1 MVATQKGIF
10 LKQWKAQQRELL
22 KANFPDRSDEE
33 IDEFLEEEIKNN
45 LKNPEG
51 ILSNNYVKKSIKV
64 NLLDLIDW
72 MENVKPIIAGN
83 GTFFKNQNQ
92 GVNPAANMLDE
103 FLINRKRY
111 KDMLKVYDPSSY
123 EYATSDRMQKSE
135 KVNANS
141 FYGGNGNEAFVFFN
155 LYCAISITSTAQSLI
170 STTETAFE
178 NFLANNTPYINLDD
192 CMNFIMNVVHHEKH
206 NMDASFL
213 PDIDIHRVHKR
224 IINNFKYRRGEK
236 HSEVIMNVLKTLDQ
250 ETLNRLYF
258 KNNIYEFCLVPKIYK
273 KLTESFTILKDF
285 KNPNKVPKD
294 ALPGLEDIWSYIEE
308 FVVYKHFTFNRI
320 QRLKY
325 EKRKSVIVV
334 DTDSNMIHLAPWV
347 KFTTDKFY
355 AQDNDIITGKSEE
368 DLLYISINVM
378 NYFVTQMVN
387 ATLAKYTKRS
397 NILKEY
403 RPRINMKNEFLYLR
417 MVLSK
422 VKKRYA
428 GSIRLREGEE
438 LIPEK
443 LDIKGHDFM
452 KASCT
457 QDVKEYMENIV
468 KEEILYAKDISLPR
482 ILRRITDLED
492 IIFDSLH
499 KAEKKFFLPRQV
511 KAMEEYKKPMSIQQF
526 KATMHWNLIYPDMGI
541 ELPSNVYVIKLRLGK
556 KNALEELQEKY
567 PDIYRKINKNII
579 NSGIEGL
586 GAVETIAIPSNLN
599 DIPQW
604 IIDFIDYET
613 MVNDNVSKF
622 YPVLEALGIP
632 TVKAKSSVTFFS
644 NILDI

>member
-1 MVATQKGIF
+1 MAKNESGVF
-10 LKQWKAQQRELL
+10 LKQWKSQQRQLL
-22 KANFPDRSDEE
+22 KANFPDRSDRE
-33 IDEFLEEEIKNN
+33 IDEFLEEEIKAN

-51 ILSNNYVKKSIKV
+51 VLSNNYVKKSIKV
-64 NLLDLIDW
+64 DLLGLIDW
-72 MENVKPIIAGN
+72 IDRVKPIIAGN

-92 GVNPAANMLDE
+92 GENPSAVMLDE
-103 FLINRKRY
+103 FLDNRKKY
-111 KDMLKVYDPSSY
+111 KNLLKVYDPSSY
-123 EYATSDRMQKSE
+123 DYATADRMQKSE

-141 FYGGNGNEAFVFFN
+141 FYGGNGNESFVFFN
-155 LYCAISITSTAQSLI
+155 LYCAVSITATAQSLI

-192 CMNFIMNVVHHEKH
+192 CMNFLRNVSNEEHKY
-206 NMDASFL
+206 DASFL
-213 PDIDIHRVHKR
+213 PDIHIEKVHKR
-224 IINNFKYRRGEK
+224 ILNNFRYRGGEK
-236 HSEVIMNVLKTLDQ
+236 HSTIIMNILKTFDQ
-250 ETLNRLYF
+250 ETLNRIYF
-258 KNNIYEFCLVPKIYK
+258 KNNIYEFCLVPKIYD
-273 KLTESFTILKDF
+273 KLAKTFTVLKDF
-285 KNPNKVPKD
+285 KNPNSVPID
-294 ALPGLEDIWSYIEE
+294 AQPGLENVWGYIEE
-308 FVVYKHFTFNRI
+308 FVVYKHFTYNRI

-325 EKRKSVIVV
+325 ERRKSVIVV

-347 KFTTDKFY
+347 KFTTEKFY
-355 AQDNDIITGKSEE
+355 CRDNDIIDGKSEE

-378 NYFVTQMVN
+378 NFFVTQMVN
-387 ATLAKYTKRS
+387 TTLNKYTKRS

-403 RPRINMKNEFLYLR
+403 RHRINMKNEFLYLK

-457 QDVKEYMENIV
+457 EYVKKYMENIV
-468 KEEILYAKDISLPR
+468 RDEILYAKDISLPR
-482 ILRRITDLED
+482 ILRKISDLED
-492 IIFDSLH
+492 IIFESLH
-499 KAEKKFFLPRQV
+499 KAEKNYFLPRQV
-511 KAMEEYKKPMSIQQF
+511 KPMEEYKKPMSIQQF
-526 KATMHWNLIYPDMGI
+526 KATMHWNLIYPEMGI
-541 ELPSNVYVIKLRLGK
+541 DLPSNVYVIKLRLGK
-556 KNALEELQEKY
+556 KNVLEELQNKY
-567 PDIYRKINKNII
+567 PDIYRRINKNII

-586 GAVETIAIPSNLN
+586 GSVETIAIPSNLKE
-599 DIPQW
+599 IPQW

-632 TVKAKSSVTFFS
+632 TIKAKSSVSFFS

>member
-1 MVATQKGIF
+1 MSTKKKGIF
-10 LKQWKAQQRELL
+10 LKQWKEQQADLL
-22 KANFPDRSDEE
+22 RANFPDISDEE
-33 IDEFLEEEIKNN
+33 IDKFLEEEIKNN

-51 ILSNNYVKKSIKV
+51 VLSNNYVKKSIKV
-64 NLLDLIDW
+64 NLLDMIDW
-72 MENVKPIIAGN
+72 MENVQPIIAGN
-83 GTFFKNQNQ
+83 ATFFKNQNQ
-92 GVNPAANMLDE
+92 GANPSANMLDE
-103 FLINRKRY
+103 FLVNRSKY
-111 KDMLKVYDPSSY
+111 KGLLKQYHKDSY
-123 EYATSDRMQKSE
+123 EYATADRMQKSE

-178 NFLANNTPYINLDD
+178 NFLANNTPYLNLDD
-192 CMNFIMNVVHHEKH
+192 CVNTIRNIVNEKRKI
-206 NMDASFL
+206 DGSFL
-213 PDIDIHRVHKR
+213 PNISIDKVLKR
-224 IINNFKYRRGEK
+224 IINNFKFRRGEK
-236 HSEVIMNVLKTLDQ
+236 HREVIYNLLSTFDQ
-250 ETLNRLYF
+250 ETLNRIYY
-258 KNNIYEFCLVPKIYK
+258 KNNIYEFCIIPEIHQ
-273 KLTESFTILKDF
+273 KLSFIFTMLTDF
-285 KNPNKVPKD
+285 RNPNKVPSD
-294 ALPGLEDIWSYIEE
+294 ALPYLEDAWNFIEE

-334 DTDSNMIHLAPWV
+334 DTDSNMIHLSPWV
-347 KFTTDKFY
+347 KFITDRFY
-355 AQDNDIITGKSEE
+355 ACDDDIIKGKTEE
-368 DLLYISINVM
+368 QLLYISINVM

-387 ATLAKYTKRS
+387 GILQKYTKRS
-397 NILKEY
+397 NILKEF
-403 RPRINMKNEFLYLR
+403 RPRINMKNEFLYMR

-457 QDVKEYMENIV
+457 EEVKKYMENVI
-468 KEEILYAKDISLPR
+468 KDEILYAKDISLPR
-482 ILRRITDLED
+482 ILRKISDLED
-492 IIFDSLH
+492 IIFESLH
-499 KAEKKFFLPRQV
+499 KAEKKFFLPRKV
-511 KAMEEYKKPMSIQQF
+511 KAMEEYKDPMRIQQF
-526 KATMHWNLIYPDMGI
+526 KATTHWNLIYPDMGI

-556 KNALEELQEKY
+556 KGAMDELREKY
-567 PDIYRKINKNII
+567 PDIYRRINNNII

-586 GAVETIAIPSNLN
+586 KAVETIAIPSNLKE
-599 DIPQW
+599 IPQW
-604 IIDFIDYET
+604 IVDFIDYET

-632 TVKAKSSVTFFS
+632 TIKAKSSVTFFS

>member
-1 MVATQKGIF
+1 MAQNEGGVF
-10 LKQWKAQQRELL
+10 LKQWKAQQLQLL
-22 KANFPDRSDEE
+22 KANFPDRSDKEIEKFLDEE
-33 IDEFLEEEIKNN
+33 IEKN

-51 ILSNNYVKKSIKV
+51 VLSNNYIKKSIKV
-64 NLLDLIDW
+64 DLLGLIDW
-72 MENVKPIIAGN
+72 MDRVKPIIAGN

-92 GVNPAANMLDE
+92 GENPSATMLDE
-103 FLINRKRY
+103 FLDNRKKY
-111 KDMLKVYDPSSY
+111 KDLLKVYDPSSY
-123 EYATSDRMQKSE
+123 EYATADRMQKSE

-155 LYCAISITSTAQSLI
+155 LYCAVSITATAQSLI

-178 NFLANNTPYINLDD
+178 NFLANNTPFINLDD
-192 CMNFIMNVVHHEKH
+192 CMNFLKNISQESHEY
-206 NMDASFL
+206 DAEFL
-213 PDIDIHRVHKR
+213 PDISIERVLKR
-224 IINNFKYRRGEK
+224 IINNFRNNTGHKYE
-236 HSEVIMNVLKTLDQ
+236 SVVMNVLKTFDQ
-250 ETLNRLYF
+250 ETLNRIYF
-258 KNNIYEFCLVPKIYK
+258 KNNIYEFCLVPKIYDK
-273 KLTESFTILKDF
+273 MVKSFTLLTDF
-285 KNPNKVPKD
+285 KNPNRVPKD
-294 ALPGLEDIWSYIEE
+294 ALPGLEDIWGYIEE
-308 FVVYKHFTFNRI
+308 FVVYKHFTYNRI

-325 EKRKSVIVV
+325 ERRKAVIVV

-347 KFTTDKFY
+347 KFTTEKFY
-355 AQDNDIITGKSEE
+355 CQNNDIIEGKSEE

-397 NILKEY
+397 NILKQF
-403 RPRINMKNEFLYLR
+403 RHRINMKNEFLYLR

-457 QDVKEYMENIV
+457 EYVKTYMQNVV
-468 KEEILYAKDISLPR
+468 KDEILYAEDISLPR
-482 ILRRITDLED
+482 ILRKISDLED
-492 IIFDSLH
+492 IIYESL
-499 KAEKKFFLPRQV
+499 KNAETNYFLPRQV

-526 KATMHWNLIYPDMGI
+526 KATMHWNLIYPNMGI

-556 KNALEELQEKY
+556 KNALEELQLKY
-567 PDIYRKINKNII
+567 PDIYRRINKNII

-586 GAVETIAIPSNLN
+586 GSVETIAIPSNLKE
-599 DIPQW
+599 IPQW

-632 TVKAKSSVTFFS
+632 TIKAKSSVTFFS

>member
-1 MVATQKGIF
+1 MAEKESGVF
-10 LKQWKAQQRELL
+10 LKQWKDQQRQLL
-22 KANFPDRSDEE
+22 KANFPDRSEEE
-33 IDEFLEEEIKNN
+33 IEAFLEEEINAN

-64 NLLDLIDW
+64 DLLGLIDW
-72 MENVKPIIAGN
+72 IEKVKPIIAGN

-92 GVNPAANMLDE
+92 GANPSANMLDE
-103 FLINRKRY
+103 FLDNRKRY
-111 KDMLKVYDPSSY
+111 KGLLKVYDPSSY
-123 EYATSDRMQKSE
+123 EYATADRMQKSE

-155 LYCAISITSTAQSLI
+155 LYCAVSITATAQSLI

-192 CMNFIMNVVHHEKH
+192 CVNFLRNVSTEKH
-206 NMDASFL
+206 EYDASFL
-213 PDIDIHRVHKR
+213 PNIPIEKVHER
-224 IINNFKYRRGEK
+224 IINNFRDNDGNK
-236 HSEVIMNVLKTLDQ
+236 HSEVVMNILKTFDQ
-250 ETLNRLYF
+250 ETLNRIYF
-258 KNNIYEFCLVPKIYK
+258 KNNIYEFCLVPKIYNK
-273 KLTESFTILKDF
+273 MVESFTILKDF
-285 KNPNKVPKD
+285 KNPNKVPED
-294 ALPGLEDIWSYIEE
+294 ALPGLENIWGYIEE

-325 EKRKSVIVV
+325 EKRKAVIVV

-347 KFTTDKFY
+347 KFITDKFY
-355 AQDNDIITGKSEE
+355 LRDNDIIEGKSEE

-387 ATLAKYTKRS
+387 AILAKYTKRS
-397 NILKEY
+397 NILKQY
-403 RPRINMKNEFLYLR
+403 RHRINMKNEFLYLR

-457 QDVKEYMENIV
+457 QYVKEYMQDIV
-468 KEEILYAKDISLPR
+468 KDEILYAKDISLPR
-482 ILRRITDLED
+482 ILRKISDLED

-499 KAEKKFFLPRQV
+499 KGEKNYFLPRQV
-511 KAMEEYKKPMSIQQF
+511 KAMEEYKEPMSIQQF
-526 KATMHWNLIYPDMGI
+526 KATMHWNLIYPNMGI

-556 KNALEELQEKY
+556 KNALEELQAKY

-579 NSGIEGL
+579 NSGIKGL
-586 GAVETIAIPSNLN
+586 GSVETIAIPSNLK

-632 TVKAKSSVTFFS
+632 TIKAKSSVTFFS